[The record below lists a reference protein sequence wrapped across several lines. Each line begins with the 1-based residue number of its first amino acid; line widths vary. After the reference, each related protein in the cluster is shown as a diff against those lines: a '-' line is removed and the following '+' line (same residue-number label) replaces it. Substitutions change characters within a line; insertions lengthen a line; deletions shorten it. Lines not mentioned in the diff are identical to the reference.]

1 MKRKFVILP
10 ALALSMAA
18 MGFGQASAPV
28 KVGTIHI
35 QNAIIGTKDG
45 QKAAAELQAKFDP
58 KRKELEQK
66 RAEIEQLQTQLRN
79 GSNTMSEEQKQKLY
93 RDIDTRTKSL
103 NRDTEDAQAEF
114 EQEQNRVLQKLGQSM
129 MALITKYSRDHGYA
143 VIFDVSNPQSPVL
156 YVSDTV
162 DITSDIVK
170 LYDTSAGGGAAAA
183 PAAVH
188 PAAVRPAAA
197 AAGTKK

>member
-1 MKRKFVILP
+1 MNRKFVMLP
-10 ALALSMAA
+10 AFALCAA
-18 MGFGQASAPV
+18 TLGFGQASAPV

-45 QKAAAELQAKFDP
+45 QKAAAELQARFDP

-66 RAEIEQLQTQLRN
+66 RGEIEQLQTQLRN

-114 EQEQNRVLQKLGQSM
+114 EQEQNRVLQKLGQSIM
-129 MALITKYSRDHGYA
+129 GLITKYSRDNGYA

-156 YVSDTV
+156 YVSDAV
-162 DITSDIVK
+162 DITAEIVK
-170 LYDTSAGGGAAAA
+170 LYDTSSGAGAAAA
-183 PAAVH
+183 PAAA
-188 PAAVRPAAA
+188 PAPRRPAATA
-197 AAGTKK
+197 APAKK

>member
-1 MKRKFVILP
+1 MNRKFVMLP
-10 ALALSMAA
+10 ALALIAA
-18 MGFGQASAPV
+18 ASVFGQANSPS

-58 KRKELEQK
+58 KRKELERK
-66 RAEIEQLQTQLRN
+66 RADIEQLQTQLRN

-114 EQEQNRVLQKLGQSM
+114 EQEQNRVLQKLGQSI

-156 YVSDTV
+156 YVSDAV
-162 DITSDIVK
+162 DITSEIVK
-170 LYDTSAGGGAAAA
+170 LYDGQTGANASA
-183 PAAVH
+183 PAA
-188 PAAVRPAAA
+188 ARPAAA
-197 AAGTKK
+197 AAPARK